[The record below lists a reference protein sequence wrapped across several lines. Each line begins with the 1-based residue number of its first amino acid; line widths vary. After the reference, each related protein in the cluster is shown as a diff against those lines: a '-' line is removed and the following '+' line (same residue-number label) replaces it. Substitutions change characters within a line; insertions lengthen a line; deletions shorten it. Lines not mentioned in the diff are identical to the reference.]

1 MGIVWFEIQ
10 QKSNASNFASCVN
23 LLIFNTFALRKIK
36 KKEKFLE
43 KGLLLSLF
51 LFVSNFSFCL
61 NELVKCQKCNILL
74 QQVAGYPKA
83 TQRLQKKCFNLF
95 FFTQISLDAIKS
107 DCDEIALQGIEF
119 WSSICDEEMDLEIE
133 AVEVRIVSCIDF
145 SIS

>member
-1 MGIVWFEIQ
+1 MPLKGY
-10 QKSNASNFASCVN
+10 KKNA
-23 LLIFNTFALRKIK
+23 LK
-36 KKEKFLE
+36 
-43 KGLLLSLF
+43 
-51 LFVSNFSFCL
+51 
-61 NELVKCQKCNILL
+61 
-74 QQVAGYPKA
+74 Y
-83 TQRLQKKCFNLF
+83 F

>member
-1 MGIVWFEIQ
+1 M
-10 QKSNASNFASCVN
+10 
-23 LLIFNTFALRKIK
+23 
-36 KKEKFLE
+36 
-43 KGLLLSLF
+43 SLF

-61 NELVKCQKCNILL
+61 NELVKCQKCNTLL

-133 AVEVRIVSCIDF
+133 AVEVRIVLCIDF

>member
-1 MGIVWFEIQ
+1 M
-10 QKSNASNFASCVN
+10 
-23 LLIFNTFALRKIK
+23 
-36 KKEKFLE
+36 
-43 KGLLLSLF
+43 SLF

-61 NELVKCQKCNILL
+61 NELANCQKCNTLL

-107 DCDEIALQGIEF
+107 ECDEIALQGIEF

-133 AVEVRIVSCIDF
+133 AVEVRIVSFIDF